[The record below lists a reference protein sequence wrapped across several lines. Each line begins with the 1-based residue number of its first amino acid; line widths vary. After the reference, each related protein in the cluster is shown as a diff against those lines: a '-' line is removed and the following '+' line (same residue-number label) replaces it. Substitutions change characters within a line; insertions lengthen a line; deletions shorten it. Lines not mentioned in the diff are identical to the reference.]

1 MISINNNRNNNYHLI
16 LCELHHIKRH
26 GKTFSSEP
34 NIDGH
39 YIVYDKYEPF
49 TGLSYSNTQEYEEYG
64 TDSEYDTD
72 SDVDD
77 YGDRILTM
85 YNDINI
91 IKRNLQEISQSFGP
105 HPIIR
110 NYSNI
115 VSKENYLK
123 PEIAQCIILPTQ
135 ETIAILKTFWIR
147 IIQRKWKKVF
157 KLRQDNIKKYGKLTN
172 LYSRE
177 INISVTP
184 IYNNIQ
190 SLKGMLSELKTK

>member
-1 MISINNNRNNNYHLI
+1 MNSINNNRNNKYHLI
-16 LCELHHIKRH
+16 LCELHHIRRH
-26 GKTFSSEP
+26 GKTSSSEP

-49 TGLSYSNTQEYEEYG
+49 TGLSYNNMQEYEEYG

-72 SDVDD
+72 SDIDE
-77 YGDRILTM
+77 YEDRILTLH
-85 YNDINI
+85 NDINI
-91 IKRNLQEISQSFGP
+91 IKSHFREISQSFGP

-110 NYSNI
+110 NYTNI
-115 VSKENYLK
+115 VSKEDYFK
-123 PEIAQCIILPTQ
+123 PEIAQWIILPTH

-157 KLRQDNIKKYGKLTN
+157 KLRQDNIRKYSKLTN

-177 INISVTP
+177 IKPTDNKLI
-184 IYNNIQ
+184 INQGLI
-190 SLKGMLSELKTK
+190 GMLNGLKTK